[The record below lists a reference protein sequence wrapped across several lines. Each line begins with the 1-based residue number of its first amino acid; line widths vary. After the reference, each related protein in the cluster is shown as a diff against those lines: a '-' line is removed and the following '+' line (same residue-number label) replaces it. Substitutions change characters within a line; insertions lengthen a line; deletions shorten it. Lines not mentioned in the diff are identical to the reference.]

1 MRVWFAWVNPA
12 DSSTISSDMNQR
24 KAIGWRAYLVIVVC
38 FIVAGGIPPLMKNVS
53 FGPDAM
59 FRCDPFGLDDNN
71 YISYC
76 DARAFTEYD
85 LGALYFGLEPRAIEA
100 LKKADVL
107 FLGNSRTGH
116 TFSSQATQQAMQTLG
131 VQNYYVAGF
140 GYEGS
145 SHIALLLMKKY
156 NIRPKAIVINADPF
170 FTNDYAP
177 ILATLTSGR
186 QSVYMDYLTKKYF
199 QRGQRYICSI
209 YNFGCGTRPT
219 VYRTLDH
226 GLWQIDRFE
235 KKVLEFLPIRIVVEP
250 HDIPAKR
257 ESEAEPLLKDFLREV
272 PTSKNCIII
281 TSVPSPHSMRPM
293 AESLARK
300 HDLPFFAPV
309 MTDLRSYDDSHLM
322 SEDSERWSKSML
334 AEAKST
340 IENCVK

>member
-1 MRVWFAWVNPA
+1 
-12 DSSTISSDMNQR
+12 MNQR
-24 KAIGWRAYLVIVVC
+24 KSIGWRAYLVIVLC
-38 FIVAGGIPPLMKNVS
+38 CIAAGAIPALLKNVS
-53 FGPDAM
+53 FGRDAM
-59 FRCDPFGLDDNN
+59 FRCDPFGLDGNN

-100 LKKADVL
+100 LRKADIL

-116 TFSSQATQQAMQTLG
+116 TFSSNATQQMMQALG

-170 FTNDYAP
+170 FTDDYAP

-186 QSVYMDYLTKKYF
+186 QSVYWDYVTKKYF
-199 QRGQRYICSI
+199 QKGQRYVCSI

-226 GLWQIDRFE
+226 GFWQIERFE
-235 KKVLEFLPIRIVVEP
+235 KKVLEFQPIRTIVEP
-250 HDIPAKR
+250 QDIPEKR
-257 ESEAEPLLKDFLREV
+257 GIEAEPLLNDFLRAV

-281 TSVPSPHSMRPM
+281 TSIPSPNSMRPM
-293 AESLARK
+293 AESLSRK
-300 HDLPFFAPV
+300 HGLPFFAPV
-309 MTDLRSYDDSHLM
+309 MNDLRSYDKSHLM
-322 SEDSERWSKSML
+322 SEDSERWSKAML
-334 AEAKST
+334 AEAELTLKS
-340 IENCVK
+340 CVKH